1 MTCPKFCNWFDNN
14 DYIILLDH
22 IEADIDITLILLLL
36 FILILTLHWYW
47 YWYPGWRGLDVSD
60 LPAALRLPDRHSLLS
75 HLLPGTTLRLQY
87 FSLNTSCYFNKKIHF
102 LNLALICILEAQTP
116 LNHSLSIEM
125 IFFLQNLSTNFREK
139 FQVFALPLC
148 QANFLLSVI
157 LMLTSLEIL

>member
-1 MTCPKFCNWFDNN
+1 MTCPKFCNWFDNK
-14 DYIILLDH
+14 DFIILLDH

-36 FILILTLHWYW
+36 YIQVDEDLMCQICLQPFVSPTDTPCSHTFCQV
-47 YWYPGWRGLDVSD
+47 PHLD
-60 LPAALRLPDRHSLLS
+60 
-75 HLLPGTTLRLQY
+75 Y
-87 FSLNTSCYFNKKIHF
+87 NTSLWILLVTLTKKIHF

-125 IFFLQNLSTNFREK
+125 IFFLQNLSTNFKEK

-148 QANFLLSVI
+148 QANFLLTVI